1 MTFIRNMVRHFFY
14 PLSLLLFG
22 YLSAVTS
29 CQSAVHSE
37 KKSVDTLISL
47 TLNKPEAVSPA
58 DSTLIHNACQLW
70 YDTVLKPRGFNGGI
84 IVAKKGNIIF
94 EKYNGTAHIQGTDTI
109 TKNTPKHIASVTKT
123 FTAMAVL
130 KLWQDGKL
138 NIDDE
143 YSKYFTTFNYPGVT
157 IRSLLNHRSGLPN
170 YTHFLENLE
179 WDKTKFVSNKD
190 VFDFL
195 ITRKSELTDISTPNT
210 HFTYCNTNYA
220 LLALLIEKISGTD
233 YAAYL
238 SNTFFKPLKM
248 ENSYVF
254 TLADT
259 LKATPSYNWRG
270 TLEPFNFL
278 DRVYGDKNIYTTPQD
293 LLIWDRALSSDI
305 IFRDETLQ
313 QAYSPYSNEK
323 PGIRNYGLGWRM
335 NIFPDGNKIIYHNG
349 WWHGSNA
356 TFIRLIKEQAT
367 IIVIGNKFTRSVY
380 DAKILTSLF
389 GNYYSPVD
397 EDGLEILKDTLSV
410 FNSAIKNDTLQKIK
424 VKSRKRLTA
433 KQPGKTKKN

>member
-109 TKNTPKHIASVTKT
+109 TKNTPMHIASVTKT

-143 YSKYFTTFNYPGVT
+143 YSKYFTTFN
-157 IRSLLNHRSGLPN
+157 
-170 YTHFLENLE
+170 
-179 WDKTKFVSNKD
+179 
-190 VFDFL
+190 
-195 ITRKSELTDISTPNT
+195 
-210 HFTYCNTNYA
+210 
-220 LLALLIEKISGTD
+220 
-233 YAAYL
+233 
-238 SNTFFKPLKM
+238 
-248 ENSYVF
+248 
-254 TLADT
+254 
-259 LKATPSYNWRG
+259 
-270 TLEPFNFL
+270 
-278 DRVYGDKNIYTTPQD
+278 
-293 LLIWDRALSSDI
+293 
-305 IFRDETLQ
+305 
-313 QAYSPYSNEK
+313 
-323 PGIRNYGLGWRM
+323 
-335 NIFPDGNKIIYHNG
+335 
-349 WWHGSNA
+349 
-356 TFIRLIKEQAT
+356 
-367 IIVIGNKFTRSVY
+367 
-380 DAKILTSLF
+380 
-389 GNYYSPVD
+389 
-397 EDGLEILKDTLSV
+397 
-410 FNSAIKNDTLQKIK
+410 
-424 VKSRKRLTA
+424 
-433 KQPGKTKKN
+433 

>member
-1 MTFIRNMVRHFFY
+1 
-14 PLSLLLFG
+14 
-22 YLSAVTS
+22 
-29 CQSAVHSE
+29 
-37 KKSVDTLISL
+37 
-47 TLNKPEAVSPA
+47 
-58 DSTLIHNACQLW
+58 
-70 YDTVLKPRGFNGGI
+70 
-84 IVAKKGNIIF
+84 
-94 EKYNGTAHIQGTDTI
+94 
-109 TKNTPKHIASVTKT
+109 
-123 FTAMAVL
+123 
-130 KLWQDGKL
+130 
-138 NIDDE
+138 
-143 YSKYFTTFNYPGVT
+143 
-157 IRSLLNHRSGLPN
+157 
-170 YTHFLENLE
+170 LENLE

-195 ITRKSELTDISTPNT
+195 ITRKPELTDISTPNT

-270 TLEPFNFL
+270 TLESFNFL
-278 DRVYGDKNIYTTPQD
+278 DRVYGDKNIYTTPED
-293 LLIWDRALSSDI
+293 LLIWDRALSSHI

-335 NIFPDGNKIIYHNG
+335 NLFSDGNKMIYHNG

-389 GNYYSPVD
+389 GNYYTPV
-397 EDGLEILKDTLSV
+397 EEEALEILKDTLSV
-410 FNSAIKNDTLQKIK
+410 FNSAIKKDTLQKIN

-433 KQPGKTKKN
+433 KQPGKNKKH